1 MTFTVKMVA
10 IYIVTSSRIKLMKL
24 EISKTNTENVIYNLT
39 LKLLREENIAEVVQI
54 GKSRAHQIPSK
65 AQ

>member
-10 IYIVTSSRIKLMKL
+10 IYIVTSSRIKLIKL

-39 LKLLREENIAEVVQI
+39 LKLLREENIAEVAQI
-54 GKSRAHQIPSK
+54 GKSRAYQIPSK

>member
-1 MTFTVKMVA
+1 MVA
-10 IYIVTSSRIKLMKL
+10 IYIVTSSRIKLIKL

-39 LKLLREENIAEVVQI
+39 LKLLREENIAEVAQI
-54 GKSRAHQIPSK
+54 GKSRAYQIPSK

>member
-1 MTFTVKMVA
+1 M
-10 IYIVTSSRIKLMKL
+10 
-24 EISKTNTENVIYNLT
+24 SKTNTENVIYNLT
-39 LKLLREENIAEVVQI
+39 LKLLREENIAEVAQI

>member
-10 IYIVTSSRIKLMKL
+10 IYIVTSSRIKLIKL

-39 LKLLREENIAEVVQI
+39 LKLLREENIAEVAQI

-65 AQ
+65 AR

>member
-1 MTFTVKMVA
+1 MVA
-10 IYIVTSSRIKLMKL
+10 IYIVTSSRIKLIKL

-39 LKLLREENIAEVVQI
+39 LKLLREENIAEVAQI
-54 GKSRAHQIPSK
+54 EKSRAHQIPSK